1 MAKTKSTT
9 VTSSIVINRP
19 VKEVWDFLTNFNN
32 MPKWARG
39 VAEITEISPG
49 PIGVGTKVTD
59 IGLGIKRRW
68 PETFWV
74 TEFES
79 PKALGL
85 MWQGAYGKVFVRY
98 TLEPASA
105 GTTTLTGHTYGD
117 YRFPFSILL
126 LFMAKTANDNFKA
139 GLANIKKG
147 AEEDGR
153 AGRDSVR

>member
-9 VTSSIVINRP
+9 VTVSVIVNRP

-39 VAEITEISPG
+39 VAEIIEISPG
-49 PIGVGTKVTD
+49 PVRVGTKVTD

-74 TEFES
+74 TEFEDQ
-79 PKALGL
+79 KVLGL
-85 MWQGAYGKVFVRY
+85 MWKGSYGKAFVRY
-98 TLEPASA
+98 TMESASE
-105 GTTTLTGHTYGD
+105 TTTKLTGHTYGD

-126 LFMAKTANDNFKA
+126 LFMSKTANENFKA

-147 AEEDGR
+147 AEEDGNV
-153 AGRDSVR
+153 GEK